1 MSDLIELDVNTFY
14 DNVAQDPCSNYEWL
28 KDSLYRGTNCPA
40 IDNKELCDKYDIDYD
55 QWYRVKGDKEMVTEK
70 VEIFKCG
77 TEFPIWLNG
86 TLPKTG
92 ELVNTTACI
101 NEGLS
106 VSRGACDKEMDIQ
119 ILECTGYYWHKR
131 FEDERDNL
139 EDDER
144 EGRPSSRKSDAVK
157 DEVSNVINSDRRLT
171 VCEVADKCDNSK
183 TTAHHIL
190 ANGLNMN
197 RVLRRD
203 LVQALRKKRP
213 YLAAN
218 IDQVIL
224 HQDNA
229 PAHTSLKTSLEID
242 LLGFECLKHPPYIL
256 DLAPMDFAV
265 FPHIKSFL
273 HGQRFDD
280 LPELRQE
287 VMNII
292 LKIKTEQFEKIFDDW
307 VKRCKKCV
315 ALKGDYVE
323 KS

>member
-1 MSDLIELDVNTFY
+1 MDTRV
-14 DNVAQDPCSNYEWL
+14 VR
-28 KDSLYRGTNCPA
+28 KVRGQAEVC
-40 IDNKELCDKYDIDYD
+40 
-55 QWYRVKGDKEMVTEK
+55 VKIAFQPEK
-70 VEIFKCG
+70 HSK
-77 TEFPIWLNG
+77 
-86 TLPKTG
+86 
-92 ELVNTTACI
+92 
-101 NEGLS
+101 
-106 VSRGACDKEMDIQ
+106 VSRSFVFK
-119 ILECTGYYWHKR
+119 WHKR
-131 FEDERDNL
+131 FGDGRDNL

-144 EGRPSSRKSDAVK
+144 EGRPSFRESDAIK
-157 DEVSNVINSDRRLT
+157 DEVLNVIKSDRRLT
-171 VCEVADKCDNSK
+171 VREVADKCDISK

-190 ANGLNMN
+190 ANDLNMN
-197 RVLRRD
+197 RVCARWVPRLLTAEHLTKRMELSNQFIKKVLRRD

-218 IDQVIL
+218 IEQMIL

-229 PAHTSLKTSLEID
+229 PAHTSLKTHLEID
-242 LLGFECLKHPPYIL
+242 LLGFECLKHPPYSP

-273 HGQRFDD
+273 RGQRFDD

-292 LKIKTEQFEKIFDDW
+292 LKINTEQFEKIFDDW
-307 VKRCKKCV
+307 LKRCKKCV